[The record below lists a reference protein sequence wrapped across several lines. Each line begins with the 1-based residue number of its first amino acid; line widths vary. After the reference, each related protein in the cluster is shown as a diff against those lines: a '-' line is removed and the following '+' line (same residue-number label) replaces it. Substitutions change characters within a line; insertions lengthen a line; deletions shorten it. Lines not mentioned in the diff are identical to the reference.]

1 MAKSFKKFREEYD
14 DEWGSDDDHR
24 RSEKKKMKIRDQR
37 RKKAQE
43 RYSRFDE
50 NSQDND

>member
-14 DEWGSDDDHR
+14 DEWGNDDR
-24 RSEKKKMKIRDQR
+24 RVNEKKKMQIRDER

-43 RYSRFDE
+43 RFSSFEE
-50 NSQDND
+50 NSHEND

>member
-14 DEWGSDDDHR
+14 DEWGDDDR
-24 RSEKKKMKIRDQR
+24 RSSERKKMKIRDQR

-43 RYSRFDE
+43 RFYNFKE
-50 NSQDND
+50 NSHEND

>member
-14 DEWGSDDDHR
+14 DEWVDDDRR
-24 RSEKKKMKIRDQR
+24 RSENKKMKIRDQR

-43 RYSRFDE
+43 RSSRFEE
-50 NSQDND
+50 NPQEKG